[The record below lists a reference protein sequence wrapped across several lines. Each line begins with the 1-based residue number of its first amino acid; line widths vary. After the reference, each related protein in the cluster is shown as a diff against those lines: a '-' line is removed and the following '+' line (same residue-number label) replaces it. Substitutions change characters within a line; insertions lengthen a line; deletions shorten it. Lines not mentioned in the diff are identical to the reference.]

1 MIMLPNPCSGDD
13 VLEFCAGT
21 LTGTRS
27 FRVTSSGHLRSLM
40 HPTVWSRGENLA
52 RCFAR
57 RATPPADMDIDCTC
71 GFYAFWDGS
80 NDYRDEGHVNAVV
93 EGYGIVVIGP
103 RGFRAQKTRIVA
115 LHIPPPLP
123 DYEGESDLV
132 ALAVAI
138 RDLLLTWF
146 VGRPLALNLNTK
158 LRRHYPGVPVFDS
171 FDAMVAAYPA
181 AKGEGQR
188 IDPPRKGVELPPWL

>member
-1 MIMLPNPCSGDD
+1 MIPNPCSGDD

-27 FRVTSSGHLRSLM
+27 FRVTPSGHLRSLM
-40 HPTVWSRGENLA
+40 HPYVWNWDENHA
-52 RCFAR
+52 HCFQNIAV
-57 RATPPADMDIDCTC
+57 PPADMAMDCTC

-93 EGYGIVVIGP
+93 EGYGVVVIGP

-123 DYEGESDLV
+123 DYEGESDVV

-138 RDLLLTWF
+138 RDLLRTWF
-146 VGRPLALNLNTK
+146 FGGPPALDITAK
-158 LRRHYPGVPVFDS
+158 VRRHYPGVPVFDT

-188 IDPPRKGVELPPWL
+188 IDPPRKATKGVEL